1 MRFLVALLAGV
12 VGAVA
17 GGGGMG
23 MLLAYVLDRI
33 YGPFEGAAAMGG
45 FMIGMPLGAI
55 IGFVLGIW
63 LVMRSTAL
71 SPGKALA
78 VVVGAI
84 VLLAAVGA
92 WLWEYA

>member
-1 MRFLVALLAGV
+1 MRFLVALLAGI

-17 GGGGMG
+17 GAGGLG
-23 MLLAYVLDRI
+23 MLLAYILTEI
-33 YGPFEGAAAMGG
+33 YGPFEGSAAMGG

-55 IGFVLGIW
+55 IGFGLGIW

-78 VVVGAI
+78 VVIGAI
-84 VLLAAVGA
+84 VLLIAVGA
-92 WLWEYA
+92 YFWEYA